1 MPTVE
6 IDDKLRELAAN
17 IRLVVFD
24 VDGVLTDGRLL
35 LGADGYE
42 YKAFNSR
49 DGHGIKMLQR
59 SGVEVSV
66 ISGRKSESVTQRM
79 AELGITHEFQGCG
92 DKLQV
97 LEQLLQTLGLAAS
110 QVAFVGDDVL
120 DLPIMLRVGLA
131 VAVNDAHETVR
142 DYAHWVTPHGGGKGA
157 ARDVCDMIMHAQGT
171 YAAELQR
178 YL

>member
-1 MPTVE
+1 MPTVD
-6 IDDKLRELAAN
+6 IDDKLHDLAVN

-35 LGADGYE
+35 LAADGQE

-66 ISGRKSESVTQRM
+66 ISGRKSESVTRRM
-79 AELGITHEFQGCG
+79 AELGVKHEFQGCD
-92 DKLQV
+92 DKLNV
-97 LEQLLQTLGLAAS
+97 LEKLLQALGLSAS
-110 QVAFVGDDVL
+110 EVAFVGDDVL
-120 DLPIMLRVGLA
+120 DLPVMLRVGLA
-131 VAVNDAHETVR
+131 IAVNDADATVR
-142 DYAHWVTPHGGGKGA
+142 DYAHWITPHGGGNGA
-157 ARDVCDMIMHAQGT
+157 VRDVCDMIMHAQGT
-171 YAAELQR
+171 YATELQR

>member
-1 MPTVE
+1 MPLVD
-6 IDDKLRELAAN
+6 IDDKLRELATN

-24 VDGVLTDGRLL
+24 VDGVLTDGRFL

-49 DGHGIKMLQR
+49 DGHGIKMLRR

-79 AELGITHEFQGCG
+79 VELGVKHEFQGCS

-97 LEQLLQTLGLAAS
+97 LDQLLQTLGLATS
-110 QVAFVGDDVL
+110 QTAFVGDDVL

-142 DYAHWVTPHGGGKGA
+142 DYAHWITPHDGGKGA
-157 ARDVCDMIMHAQGT
+157 VRDVCDMIMHVQGT
-171 YAAELQR
+171 YAAELHR